1 MLRAPS
7 NNINLI
13 CFDNS
18 FRKENEKQNVDKS
31 ELHLSTANHTDFMSE
46 SDDATLHKQFIEA
59 VNHLETVATQ
69 PYTREIVR
77 AVQVLKVRD
86 RER

>member
-1 MLRAPS
+1 MLCVPS

-13 CFDNS
+13 CFANS
-18 FRKENEKQNVDKS
+18 SEKKTKNVDKPDT
-31 ELHLSTANHTDFMSE
+31 HLSTANHTDFMSD
-46 SDDATLHKQFIEA
+46 SDDAARHKQFIEA

-77 AVQVLKVRD
+77 AVQVLKVRG
-86 RER
+86 RVR

>member
-1 MLRAPS
+1 MLCVPS

-13 CFDNS
+13 CFANFS
-18 FRKENEKQNVDKS
+18 EKKTKNVDKPDT
-31 ELHLSTANHTDFMSE
+31 HLSTANHPDFMSE
-46 SDDATLHKQFIEA
+46 SDVATRHKQLIEA

-77 AVQVLKVRD
+77 AVQVLKVRGRD
-86 RER
+86 K

>member
-1 MLRAPS
+1 MLCVPS

-13 CFDNS
+13 CFANS
-18 FRKENEKQNVDKS
+18 SEKKTKNVDKPDT
-31 ELHLSTANHTDFMSE
+31 HLSTASHTDFMSD
-46 SDDATLHKQFIEA
+46 SDDAARHKQFIEA

-86 RER
+86 R

>member
-1 MLRAPS
+1 
-7 NNINLI
+7 
-13 CFDNS
+13 
-18 FRKENEKQNVDKS
+18 
-31 ELHLSTANHTDFMSE
+31 MSD
-46 SDDATLHKQFIEA
+46 SDDAARHKQFIEA

-86 RER
+86 R

>member
-18 FRKENEKQNVDKS
+18 FRKENENQNVDRS
-31 ELHLSTANHTDFMSE
+31 ELHPFSGNHTDFMSE
-46 SDDATLHKQFIEA
+46 SDVAARYKQFIDA
-59 VNHLETVATQ
+59 INHVEEVCIQ
-69 PYTREIVR
+69 PYTREITR

-86 RER
+86 KK